1 MRKTMFVT
9 AAASATWLAAC
20 AGPVP
25 AAAPAATPARPV
37 AELRVLVK
45 LAQATSDTEAIAAQV
60 AAAAGTQARYLGA
73 SSPQWHALMLVC
85 TEPQGCEAAL
95 QRLSANKA
103 AFEAVQRDERRRIM
117 AP

>member
-20 AGPVP
+20 AGAVP
-25 AAAPAATPARPV
+25 AAAPSRPV

-45 LAQATSDTEAIAAQV
+45 LAQASSDTEAIAAQV

-85 TEPQGCEAAL
+85 NEPQGCEAAL
-95 QRLSANKA
+95 QRLSTNKA